1 MSEIV
6 IKFKN
11 IIFYYF
17 FNLLSNFNKNR
28 KVFYSLEKVKKTN
41 IKKTNEKINLAIT
54 KIYENNNEHPLAYY
68 EHANS
73 YVNTDPLFTFNK
85 LENFT
90 EIQKNWEKKQK
101 NNGVR
106 YLPLQQVI
114 GSIGNYLTVY
124 YYLLHYYNINQELNK
139 PTLLIK
145 ANEKLNNNF
154 IFKLFAPHLNV
165 IKNSYK
171 FFRDRDLIETFQ
183 IPLKICMP
191 FKSKCYPWFIGINY
205 INQEIEKKE
214 NPIFKKLSLN
224 EDQISEGQIISEKL
238 GLKNGDWY
246 VTLHVREGKG
256 NNYTNSNPKTYLPAV
271 EEVISR
277 GGKVVRVGDR
287 RMTKLPKINGLIDY
301 PFTDH
306 KSEMMDIFL
315 AKNSKFCIGTSSGYW
330 TFAAFLGVPVLLT
343 NYLPT
348 LDYFLLKKQDMFLP
362 KKLINKS
369 KEEKLTFD
377 QIFKYP
383 DAYVDT
389 DEGLRKYEIIDN
401 SKDEILD
408 AVKDM
413 IRKVNNKASTGF
425 SEHNQKF
432 KNQISNLNNFKDG
445 NLKCFADLSENFLK
459 NNN

>member
-1 MSEIV
+1 
-6 IKFKN
+6 
-11 IIFYYF
+11 
-17 FNLLSNFNKNR
+17 
-28 KVFYSLEKVKKTN
+28 
-41 IKKTNEKINLAIT
+41 
-54 KIYENNNEHPLAYY
+54 
-68 EHANS
+68 
-73 YVNTDPLFTFNK
+73 
-85 LENFT
+85 
-90 EIQKNWEKKQK
+90 
-101 NNGVR
+101 
-106 YLPLQQVI
+106 
-114 GSIGNYLTVY
+114 
-124 YYLLHYYNINQELNK
+124 
-139 PTLLIK
+139 
-145 ANEKLNNNF
+145 
-154 IFKLFAPHLNV
+154 
-165 IKNSYK
+165 
-171 FFRDRDLIETFQ
+171 
-183 IPLKICMP
+183 
-191 FKSKCYPWFIGINY
+191 
-205 INQEIEKKE
+205 
-214 NPIFKKLSLN
+214 
-224 EDQISEGQIISEKL
+224 
-238 GLKNGDWY
+238 
-246 VTLHVREGKG
+246 
-256 NNYTNSNPKTYLPAV
+256 
-271 EEVISR
+271 
-277 GGKVVRVGDR
+277 
-287 RMTKLPKINGLIDY
+287 MTKLPKIKGLIDY

>member
-1 MSEIV
+1 M
-6 IKFKN
+6 
-11 IIFYYF
+11 
-17 FNLLSNFNKNR
+17 
-28 KVFYSLEKVKKTN
+28 
-41 IKKTNEKINLAIT
+41 
-54 KIYENNNEHPLAYY
+54 
-68 EHANS
+68 
-73 YVNTDPLFTFNK
+73 
-85 LENFT
+85 
-90 EIQKNWEKKQK
+90 
-101 NNGVR
+101 
-106 YLPLQQVI
+106 
-114 GSIGNYLTVY
+114 
-124 YYLLHYYNINQELNK
+124 
-139 PTLLIK
+139 
-145 ANEKLNNNF
+145 
-154 IFKLFAPHLNV
+154 
-165 IKNSYK
+165 
-171 FFRDRDLIETFQ
+171 
-183 IPLKICMP
+183 
-191 FKSKCYPWFIGINY
+191 
-205 INQEIEKKE
+205 
-214 NPIFKKLSLN
+214 
-224 EDQISEGQIISEKL
+224 
-238 GLKNGDWY
+238 
-246 VTLHVREGKG
+246 
-256 NNYTNSNPKTYLPAV
+256 

-277 GGKVVRVGDR
+277 GGRSLELGDR
-287 RMTKLPKINGLIDY
+287 RMTKLPKINGPIDY

-362 KKLINKS
+362 KKFINKS

-445 NLKCFADLSENFLK
+445 NLKCFADLSENFKKQQLK
-459 NNN
+459 